1 MAVPY
6 IFSTVRSGSG
16 LPLAWIDDNFAYIT
30 NGNPV
35 FTNLTLSGNLSV
47 NGTSTFNGMSTFN
60 GGITIGSPITIGATT
75 VNPTGITGSGLM
87 VFNTSPTIVT
97 ANLVT
102 PTLGTPA
109 SGNLANCTNL
119 PISTGVSGLGAGVAT
134 ALSYPP
140 DAPGG
145 FVTYSSNTTV
155 PTGAV
160 FWFAAA
166 TAPAGYLICDGSAQS
181 TATYPDLFA
190 VTGYTFGG
198 AGATFNVPYLTDGS
212 FIRGVGGNSAALGV
226 KQSEAFGSHN
236 HGVTDPGHNHTT
248 NDPGHS
254 HSVNDPGH
262 NHTVNDPGHN
272 HSHTDP
278 GHNHTTND
286 PGHNHGLTDPGH
298 NHDVFAGITGGVYP
312 TGSYMLA
319 SGGTVYNTTS
329 TSTTGISI
337 AGAFTGVTN
346 NANVTG
352 VVNNANTTGVT
363 NNSNTTGVSNVANI
377 TGVSNNSNTTGI
389 STQNAGAAET
399 RPLNMA
405 LLPCIKY

>member
-75 VNPTGITGSGLM
+75 VNPTGITGTGLL
-87 VFNTSPTIVT
+87 VFNTGPT
-97 ANLVT
+97 LVA
-102 PTLGTPA
+102 PNLGTPA

-134 ALSYPP
+134 ALSFPP
-140 DAPGG
+140 DTPGG
-145 FVTYSSNTTV
+145 FVTHVQNDPV

-166 TAPAGYLICDGSAQS
+166 TAPAGYLVCDGSAQS

-212 FIRGVGGNSAALGV
+212 FIRGVGGNAAALGV
-226 KQSEAFGSHN
+226 KQSDAFGSHN

-262 NHTVNDPGHN
+262 SHTVNDPGHN
-272 HSHTDP
+272 HGHTDP
-278 GHNHTTND
+278 GHSHTVND
-286 PGHNHGLTDPGH
+286 PGHLHGITDPGH
-298 NHDVFAGITGGVYP
+298 THTYQTRLGPSTAAGGPSPANIAEIT
-312 TGSYMLA
+312 
-319 SGGTVYNTTS
+319 NTTNAAATGIS
-329 TSTTGISI
+329 VNSALTGVSNNANATNVTNNPSTTGIS
-337 AGAFTGVTN
+337 N
-346 NANVTG
+346 S
-352 VVNNANTTGVT
+352 ANTTGVT
-363 NNSNTTGVSNVANI
+363 NVSNI

-389 STQNAGAAET
+389 ATQNAGAAET
-399 RPLNMA
+399 RPMNMA